1 MTVVLWLVR
10 SAAIDADRCHRRVSR
25 RTCRYRVSRRPCR
38 YYRSVPRLLFVGA
51 GDTGL
56 RAALELAQRGH
67 EVTALRR
74 SAAPVA
80 ETVRRVQ
87 ADVTDP
93 ASLGRVTLPDAE
105 VLVYCVAAGRADDAT
120 YRTLYVDG
128 LTNVLA
134 ALSARGVVVRRA
146 VLVSSTAVY
155 AQRDGELV
163 DEDSPTEPV
172 RYNGRRMLEAE
183 AVAASCGVAEPL
195 AARLGG
201 IYGPGRTRLVERVR
215 AGLEPVGDT
224 MRDPHTNRIHVED
237 AARAL
242 AFLATCAAPPRVVN
256 VVDDHPARR
265 SEVVRWLA
273 ARMAV
278 DVPVAVEEGPKSAG
292 PPERSDD
299 KRVANARLRALGF
312 DLTYPTYRE
321 GYAAL
326 LDG

>member
-1 MTVVLWLVR
+1 
-10 SAAIDADRCHRRVSR
+10 VSR
-25 RTCRYRVSRRPCR
+25 VL
-38 YYRSVPRLLFVGA
+38 VVGA

-56 RAALELAQRGH
+56 RAALDLVHRHH
-67 EVTALRR
+67 EVTVLRR
-74 SAAPVA
+74 SAALVP
-80 ETVRRVQ
+80 EPLRRVH
-87 ADVTDP
+87 ADVTDRT
-93 ASLGRVTLPDAE
+93 ALDQVTLPDAE
-105 VLVYCVAAGRADDAT
+105 VLVYCVAAGRAADAT
-120 YRTLYVDG
+120 YRTLYVEG

-134 ALSARGVVVRRA
+134 SLSARGVVVRRVVFA
-146 VLVSSTAVY
+146 SSTAVY
-155 AQRDGELV
+155 GQCHGELV
-163 DEDSPTEPV
+163 DEDGRAEPV

-183 AVAASCGVAEPL
+183 AVAASFGVAEPL

-215 AGLEPVGDT
+215 AGLEPVGEA

-278 DVPVAVEEGPKSAG
+278 DVPAAVEEGPKAAG